1 MYKPIAGG
9 KNMATNLGIDE
20 ELLAAVHKSTGLRTK
35 KDTVNFALEQYLKD
49 KLRREA
55 IEMFGT
61 IDFYE
66 GWSPRKAR
74 GKPET
79 PESEKEW
86 GTGK

>member
-1 MYKPIAGG
+1 MP
-9 KNMATNLGIDE
+9 TNLGIDD
-20 ELLAAVHKSTGLRTK
+20 ELLAEAHLASGLRTK
-35 KDTVNFALEQYLKD
+35 KDTVNMALEQYL
-49 KLRREA
+49 REKKRKELLA
-55 IEMFGT
+55 MVGT
-61 IDFYE
+61 IDFRE

>member
-1 MYKPIAGG
+1 MP
-9 KNMATNLGIDE
+9 TNLGIDD
-20 ELLAAVHKSTGLRTK
+20 ELLTAAHLASGLKTK
-35 KDTVNFALEQYLKD
+35 KDTVNLALEQLLKD

-61 IDFYE
+61 IDFAE
-66 GWSPRKAR
+66 GWSPWKAR

-79 PESEKEW
+79 PESEKYW